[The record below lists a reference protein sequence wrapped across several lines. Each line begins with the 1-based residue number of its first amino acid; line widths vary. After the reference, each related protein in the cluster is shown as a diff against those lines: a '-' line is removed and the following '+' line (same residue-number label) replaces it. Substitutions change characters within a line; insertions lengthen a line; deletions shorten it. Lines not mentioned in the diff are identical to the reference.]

1 MNRKDSMLRAFLEN
15 KKFREK
21 YVINESDGI
30 SLYKAKDSSNPVLMS
45 LAKIID
51 KYEEE
56 NLTPLYQQIINLLNN
71 KL

>member
-21 YVINESDGI
+21 YVINESDDI
-30 SLYKAKDSSNPVLMS
+30 SLYKAKDSSNPVLRS

-56 NLTPLYQQIINLLNN
+56 NLTPLYQQIINLLNSN
-71 KL
+71 L